1 MFSAVGSAFV
11 KSSRALV
18 GATTVRT
25 IKVVSGFEVFGFE
38 TFPISCPNYVM
49 FHVASFIIFNWRQT
63 GNDRR
68 EYDDVWGHFYKLPS
82 NYHFDEPVL
91 HVIRTLHWV

>member
-18 GATTVRT
+18 GARTVRT

-38 TFPISCPNYVM
+38 TF
-49 FHVASFIIFNWRQT
+49 
-63 GNDRR
+63 
-68 EYDDVWGHFYKLPS
+68 S
-82 NYHFDEPVL
+82 NLVPELRNVPRGIL
-91 HVIRTLHWV
+91 HYLELEANGE